1 MSTLAEL
8 PSDIRDCRAY
18 REGKIA
24 FRESQKEEQNP
35 YAIGGDTSFNRM
47 AWFTGFFDA
56 RSLHKFGGLFARHG
70 LSFPV
75 IAVLAVLFESTCN
88 ADYEVEVHRKPVAS
102 SAPAPAP
109 YEVEVHVAEVAA
121 PPVKNPIKYAVMLSA
136 GKRQALASGV
146 NTAAG
151 IVTCAHVIEGHAEFK
166 AVCDGETALAKV
178 VSVDKKNDLALLS
191 VAWKGQHDQAN
202 IAVGHPS
209 DGETLTSVG
218 RTNDGTIA
226 AESHRFLRL
235 ENNEYLHTNATN
247 AGRSGSGIFNARGQ
261 LVGLVLGNIVDVE
274 PYLGRSAVVGD
285 IANLIKARRPVQAT
299 AAAIHGLHSHQC
311 PKCGHVW
318 SHGSDSFGNTHDHTC
333 PACGKAVVWDVAA
346 VSRPVSKPMVVS
358 GSVGGNCPSGNCP
371 VQRQGPFGMRV
382 RR

>member
-1 MSTLAEL
+1 MKTLILTFLLTGIAYAE
-8 PSDIRDCRAY
+8 
-18 REGKIA
+18 
-24 FRESQKEEQNP
+24 
-35 YAIGGDTSFNRM
+35 
-47 AWFTGFFDA
+47 
-56 RSLHKFGGLFARHG
+56 
-70 LSFPV
+70 
-75 IAVLAVLFESTCN
+75 
-88 ADYEVEVHRKPVAS
+88 YEVEVHRKPVAA
-102 SAPAPAP
+102 SAPAL
-109 YEVEVHVAEVAA
+109 YEVQVHVAQATA
-121 PPVKNPIKYAVMLSA
+121 TPAKNLTKYAVKLSA
-136 GKRQALASGV
+136 GKREALASGV

-151 IVTCAHVIEGHAEFK
+151 IVTCAHVLGGHAQFN
-166 AVCDGETALAKV
+166 AVCDGETAVAKV
-178 VSVDKKNDLALLS
+178 TTVDKKNDLALLS
-191 VAWKGQHDQAN
+191 VTWKGQHEQAI
-202 IAVGHPS
+202 IAASHPS

-235 ENNEYLHTNATN
+235 ENNEYLHTNASN

-285 IANLIKARRPVQAT
+285 IANLLKVRRPAQAT
-299 AAAIHGLHSHQC
+299 AAATPGLHSHQC

-346 VSRPVSKPMVVS
+346 VARPVSKPMIVS
-358 GSVGGNCPSGNCP
+358 GAVGSSCPGGVCP
-371 VQRQGPFGMRV
+371 TQRQFQSAFRS